1 MKRGE
6 LSLNT
11 ERVRLQAE
19 LTLEFK
25 LVLAAR
31 SKLSLS
37 LRSTGIDNS
46 VKYSTAFAAAFWN
59 DWAMVVG
66 WIPAQHQKG
75 QFRENQGGVE
85 GSYRAKGS
93 FPQQPTDFLPGRQPM
108 SFRLLLQ
115 YPARLTARQA
125 EGTTANFLAIDNSN
139 TPSANAPF
147 VLRDAEQPCASRWS
161 LRRW

>member
-75 QFRENQGGVE
+75 QFRENQE
-85 GSYRAKGS
+85 GLRALTERKDLFRS
-93 FPQQPTDFLPGRQPM
+93 SQQTSCQD
-108 SFRLLLQ
+108 
-115 YPARLTARQA
+115 
-125 EGTTANFLAIDNSN
+125 DNRCRSVSCFN
-139 TPSANAPF
+139 I
-147 VLRDAEQPCASRWS
+147 LRG
-161 LRRW
+161 